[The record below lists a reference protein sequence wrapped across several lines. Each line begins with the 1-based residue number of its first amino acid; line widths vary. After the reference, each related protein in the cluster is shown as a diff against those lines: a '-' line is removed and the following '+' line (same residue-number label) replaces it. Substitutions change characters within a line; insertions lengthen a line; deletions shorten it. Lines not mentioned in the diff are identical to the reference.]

1 LSLAAERIE
10 QRIEYGKH
18 HGQRLHTVDPGNLGL
33 VAVISRPFYFE
44 LDFER
49 LVPVARMRAT
59 DPDGDVFVHLR
70 TGRPERHSSL
80 CNGVAGEPRGD
91 EPVLDEAQ
99 QARQEEAD
107 RYVAEMI
114 YKGATVTATIRL
126 PSGDIVDGIARA
138 TLSALSGPIPSLPET
153 LELPARGWGW
163 GSPSSIRS
171 RSSSIS

>member
-1 LSLAAERIE
+1 
-10 QRIEYGKH
+10 
-18 HGQRLHTVDPGNLGL
+18 
-33 VAVISRPFYFE
+33 
-44 LDFER
+44 
-49 LVPVARMRAT
+49 
-59 DPDGDVFVHLR
+59 
-70 TGRPERHSSL
+70 
-80 CNGVAGEPRGD
+80 
-91 EPVLDEAQ
+91 VLDEAQ